1 MSDLLKDFMSSDLRT
16 GETKTNEQLQR
27 DFIKKIKELNYNTN
41 ELAPIIE
48 NKERFQIIEAIA
60 GAGKTTALNFKLIND
75 IQSGYMF
82 QNTAWVNTF
91 LKTGAQDLVRT
102 TVEKAKQLKTP
113 INLSNV
119 NFSTLHS
126 EFYQVL
132 TQIGLNINIIDY
144 KTEDK
149 IYQTTAKEFKLGVNG
164 HYLNNEELSLFKL
177 LVSRFRNNLG
187 VLEKDVYEND
197 KVKELNITEENLKYL
212 VKNMYNIRRRF
223 KVYDFEDLQDL
234 LYEYTV
240 KQPNPAIVNI
250 LQNKYQFIYLDE
262 FQDVSR
268 IQYEILKVYF
278 AKVKQVVV
286 VGDSDQSIYSWRGSD
301 IKIITDDFINDFQPS
316 IMHLSTSYRVPKNIL
331 EPISRSIAQNKE
343 RIPKEIVSYKEGGE
357 LDIYTFK
364 NKQDMLNYI
373 VRSLYKDQMEGKSV
387 AVLASTNAA
396 LTELGVLLNL
406 QRKNIVYFKIR
417 GNLVNLD
424 AAKFAKYW
432 HLAYLFTTKHSY
444 YLRQNIET
452 ISKEY
457 RGGFKSKNLAEA
469 IQNNGL
475 NLVDL
480 VQYIREPEVFGD
492 DKLAYAVAA
501 LKGASK
507 DLIDWLEYMYTLK
520 GETPKQKLLQTFIY
534 LRENEKKKKSNF
546 KDGNIAILNLFI
558 SMLKFDNQ
566 IETVPNFLS
575 EINRQSN
582 LLKTAY
588 NIEDAPIVLTTAFE
602 FKGKEAD
609 VVYILEDTLYNF
621 PRSKSEASKIE
632 EERRLHYI
640 AGTRAT
646 QKMIYT
652 TIDGFWSPFLK
663 EMHVQ
668 PVRPLL
674 PILEEDK
681 NVLNNRGK
689 MTEEDIIKDLEISL
703 GTEFK

>member
-343 RIPKEIVSYKEGGE
+343 RIPS
-357 LDIYTFK
+357 
-364 NKQDMLNYI
+364 
-373 VRSLYKDQMEGKSV
+373 
-387 AVLASTNAA
+387 
-396 LTELGVLLNL
+396 
-406 QRKNIVYFKIR
+406 
-417 GNLVNLD
+417 
-424 AAKFAKYW
+424 
-432 HLAYLFTTKHSY
+432 
-444 YLRQNIET
+444 
-452 ISKEY
+452 
-457 RGGFKSKNLAEA
+457 
-469 IQNNGL
+469 
-475 NLVDL
+475 
-480 VQYIREPEVFGD
+480 
-492 DKLAYAVAA
+492 
-501 LKGASK
+501 
-507 DLIDWLEYMYTLK
+507 
-520 GETPKQKLLQTFIY
+520 
-534 LRENEKKKKSNF
+534 
-546 KDGNIAILNLFI
+546 
-558 SMLKFDNQ
+558 
-566 IETVPNFLS
+566 
-575 EINRQSN
+575 QS
-582 LLKTAY
+582 
-588 NIEDAPIVLTTAFE
+588 
-602 FKGKEAD
+602 
-609 VVYILEDTLYNF
+609 
-621 PRSKSEASKIE
+621 
-632 EERRLHYI
+632 
-640 AGTRAT
+640 
-646 QKMIYT
+646 
-652 TIDGFWSPFLK
+652 
-663 EMHVQ
+663 
-668 PVRPLL
+668 
-674 PILEEDK
+674 
-681 NVLNNRGK
+681 
-689 MTEEDIIKDLEISL
+689 
-703 GTEFK
+703 